1 MNTNLNKHYT
11 NEHGMQL
18 KDFMKTFM
26 PELWKSACYWS
37 ALKYNVRAGKKAGE
51 ALGKDTGKRDDYIN
65 ELVEND
71 GLEDYSLILDDL
83 DGIKERFENWKGE
96 K

>member
-1 MNTNLNKHYT
+1 MNLQENRHYT

-26 PELWKSACYWS
+26 PELWESACYWS

-65 ELVEND
+65 ELIEND
-71 GLEDYSLILDDL
+71 GLESYSLILNKL
-83 DGIKERFENWKGE
+83 DVIKEQFENWKI
-96 K
+96 

>member
-1 MNTNLNKHYT
+1 MNLQENQHYT
-11 NEHGMQL
+11 NNHGMQL

-26 PELWKSACYWS
+26 PELWESACYWS

-51 ALGKDTGKRDDYIN
+51 ELEKDIGKRDDYIN
-65 ELVEND
+65 ELIEND
-71 GLEDYSLILDDL
+71 SLNDYSSILAGL
-83 DGIKERFENWKGE
+83 DGIKEHFENWKGE

>member
-1 MNTNLNKHYT
+1 MDTNKNKHYT
-11 NEHGMQL
+11 NKHGMEL

-26 PELWKSACYWS
+26 PELWEFASYWS
-37 ALKYNVRAGKKAGE
+37 ALKYNIRAGKKEGE
-51 ALGKDTGKRDDYIN
+51 GLQKDLGKRDDYIN
-65 ELVEND
+65 EIIEND
-71 GLEDYSLILDDL
+71 RLESYSLILADL